1 VVLKLKKTIYFHHEK
16 ASFYQM
22 NANKIRRNEMKKIVF
37 VVLSIVFL
45 MAGMAQADTFVLPSS
60 GQTTTGVTI
69 VDPSGGGPLSTVAGL
84 FNVTYNGQNYQAF
97 CTDYATINWDQTYNN
112 YKMIAIPPVAAYREA
127 AYIFNKYGNNNGALA
142 QIAIWEVVFEQLS
155 GGNALTVQPG
165 ANQGVFYVTNAG
177 GLNLATAD
185 AWVADALV
193 NGSNF
198 NASGYSLVVSPTGGP
213 YYGVESQDFIVKTPV
228 PEPTSMLLLGLGLIG
243 LAGIRRKFKS

>member
-1 VVLKLKKTIYFHHEK
+1 
-16 ASFYQM
+16 
-22 NANKIRRNEMKKIVF
+22 MKKIVF

-45 MAGMAQADTFVLPSS
+45 MAGMVQADTFVLPSS

-69 VDPSGGGPLSTVAGL
+69 VDPSGAGPLSTVAGL

-97 CTDYATINWDQTYNN
+97 CTDYATVNWDVTYTN
-112 YKMIAIPPVAAYREA
+112 YKMIAIPPLAAYSEA
-127 AYIFNKYGNNNGALA
+127 AYIFNKYGNINGALA

-155 GGNALTVQPG
+155 AGGNASTVQQG
-165 ANQGVFYVTNAG
+165 VNQGKFYVTSAG

-185 AWVADALV
+185 TWVADALA
-193 NGSNF
+193 NGNNF
-198 NASGYSLVVSPTGGP
+198 DVSGYSLVVSPMEGQ
-213 YYGVESQDFIVKTPV
+213 YYGVENQDFIVKNPV